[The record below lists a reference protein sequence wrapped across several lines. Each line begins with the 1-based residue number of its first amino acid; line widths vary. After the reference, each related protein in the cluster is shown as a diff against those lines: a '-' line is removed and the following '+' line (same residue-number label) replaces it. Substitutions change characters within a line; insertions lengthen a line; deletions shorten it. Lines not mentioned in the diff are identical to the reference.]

1 MQFLKQLWATLR
13 SNPVFVAAYSASA
26 GAVVSML
33 QDEMASGHI
42 DWTRGGLNK
51 LTGLAT
57 TAAIAAVIHLY
68 VPNPGSN
75 PNPNK

>member
-1 MQFLKQLWATLR
+1 
-13 SNPVFVAAYSASA
+13 
-26 GAVVSML
+26 
-33 QDEMASGHI
+33 MASGHI